1 MVHRNMGNDSRVVDE
16 VYIKR
21 GRCGWRISFSS
32 LFTRPLL

>member
-1 MVHRNMGNDSRVVDE
+1 MVDGNMGNDSRVVDE

-32 LFTRPLL
+32 LFTRSKL